1 MQRKGKEKASLL
13 KLLLRKCVCRIMNKQ
28 SNECM
33 HTGIHLLK
41 ARREYQEVS
50 IPMDLT
56 LHEATGMITLE
67 SCESS
72 LV

>member
-1 MQRKGKEKASLL
+1 
-13 KLLLRKCVCRIMNKQ
+13 MNKQ

-41 ARREYQEVS
+41 ARREYQEVG

-56 LHEATGMITLE
+56 LHEATGMVSLE
-67 SCESS
+67 SCDSS
-72 LV
+72 LVYTKY